1 MYSKIGKEDFLR
13 ALSVENGDR
22 VCETPMIRIMVKEVA
37 TLEMA
42 AGTAVVAAEMAA
54 MTAAVDA

>member
-1 MYSKIGKEDFLR
+1 M
-13 ALSVENGDR
+13 ENGDR